1 MRQQRYVGGVDAVLV
16 QSLADAVDHGLA
28 EILRR
33 GQQLGDRDAAGG
45 FLHQGDV
52 GEGAADIDADT
63 PSHTVGS
70 LCAMQHALL
79 RTWGGIQTAGAALP
93 TRSRRLVLGAEEP
106 MPAPAP
112 IDCDLHPSMPGLPA
126 LMPYLDDMWRET
138 IVRRGVDE
146 LNTIAYPSNSP
157 LTARADWR
165 DERGKPASTA
175 ERLGKEAL
183 DPFGTSIAICN
194 CLYGVQ
200 ATFSEDFGAAMARAV
215 NDWIVREWLDRDPR
229 LRASIVVPQQNA
241 ELAVAEIER
250 CAPDRRFVQ
259 VMLLVSGELPLG
271 RRQNWPI
278 YAAAERHGLPIGI
291 HAGSTYRHPN
301 TPVGWSSYLSEEY
314 INQAGAFQTQLTSL
328 VTEGVFAKFPDLTV
342 VLMESGVTWLP
353 GYLWRLTKFW
363 RGLRHEVPWV
373 ADPPA
378 TIVRE
383 RVRLTLQ
390 PFDGPPDPA
399 TITRFMEHMQSDE
412 LLLFSTDYP
421 HWQFEGTAA
430 IPEGLDPAL
439 AQKIMVDNPLRTYAR
454 LRETIS

>member
-1 MRQQRYVGGVDAVLV
+1 
-16 QSLADAVDHGLA
+16 
-28 EILRR
+28 
-33 GQQLGDRDAAGG
+33 
-45 FLHQGDV
+45 
-52 GEGAADIDADT
+52 
-63 PSHTVGS
+63 
-70 LCAMQHALL
+70 
-79 RTWGGIQTAGAALP
+79 
-93 TRSRRLVLGAEEP
+93 
-106 MPAPAP
+106 MPASAP
-112 IDCDLHPSMPGLPA
+112 IDCDLHPTMPGLPA

-215 NDWIVREWLDRDPR
+215 NDWIVHEWLDRDPR

-241 ELAVAEIER
+241 EMAVAEIER

-278 YAAAERHGLPIGI
+278 YEAAERHGLPIGI

-328 VTEGVFAKFPDLTV
+328 VTEGVFAKFPELTV

-399 TITRFMEHMQSDE
+399 TITRFMEHLGSDE

-421 HWQFEGTAA
+421 HWQFEGSAA